1 MPVRSVCCS
10 FAIIAV
16 CLATCLLRPLSLQA
30 LDESAK
36 VDSEVSKLLQTF
48 RDEFVAIKPGTKS
61 FPESF
66 RFGAAD
72 DKLAVD
78 VKLLKPFEI
87 SKYEMYQS
95 LYEAVMGN
103 NPSRWKGSRNSVEQ
117 LSYAD
122 AGEFC
127 KKVTILLR
135 AAKLIEA
142 NQSVRLPT
150 EVEWEYCARAGTT
163 TRYSFGDEAQ
173 NKGDVENL
181 ATLLDPF
188 AWHTGNAAGNDPEVG
203 VLKPNPWGL
212 YDVHGYLWE
221 LCEGDWSDS
230 VKDVAADPHTPY
242 RNIDAAAAMAVM
254 RGGSWKDKYTALTSS
269 SRSKFLKTTGRDDA
283 VGFRCVLIQD

>member
-1 MPVRSVCCS
+1 MHLRTVCCS

-16 CLATCLLRPLSLQA
+16 CLATCLLCPMSLQA
-30 LDESAK
+30 VDESAK

-48 RDEFVAIKPGTKS
+48 RDEFVAIKPGTKT
-61 FPESF
+61 FPDQF

-72 DKLAVD
+72 DKLAMD
-78 VKLLKPFEI
+78 VKPTQPFGI

-117 LSYAD
+117 VSHEECV
-122 AGEFC
+122 EFC
-127 KKVTILLR
+127 RKVTALLR
-135 AAKLIEA
+135 EAKLIEA

-150 EVEWEYCARAGTT
+150 EVEWEYCARARTT
-163 TRYSFGDEAQ
+163 TSYSFGDDARDA
-173 NKGDVENL
+173 NDVENQ
-181 ATLLDPF
+181 ATLLDPY

-203 VLKPNPWGL
+203 ALKPNQWGL

-221 LCEGDWSDS
+221 LCADDWSDS
-230 VKDVAADPHTPY
+230 LADVAADPHAPY
-242 RNIDAAAAMAVM
+242 LKTDGNSVLVAM
-254 RGGSWKDKYTALTSS
+254 RGGSWKDKYTRLTSS